1 MERVRSWRQTT
12 NDFFTD
18 NIVMNICRTIL
29 LGLLLAASNAAIGS
43 GVSYEL
49 ALLLKSIQTM
59 SANFTQQLLDLDGSE
74 VESFQGTFELAK
86 PGKMRWHVKQPMEQ
100 QLVSDGNILWIYDP
114 DLEQVVIENFTDKI
128 KSTPI
133 ALFNGEVAD
142 LDQRYITTME
152 SVSSDT
158 ELFTLTP
165 KDPESLFSRID
176 IVFDASMPK
185 SIGVTD
191 TFDQRTLITF
201 EELKVNLLLDSSV
214 FSFTIPAQ
222 VDVINN
228 VQ

>member
-49 ALLLKSIQTM
+49 ALLLKPIQTM
-59 SANFTQQLLDLDGSE
+59 SANFTQHLLDLDGSE

>member
-1 MERVRSWRQTT
+1 MERGRSWRQTI
-12 NDFFTD
+12 NDFFTV
-18 NIVMNICRTIL
+18 NIVMNIPHAIL

-49 ALLLKSIQTM
+49 ALLLKPIQTM

>member
-1 MERVRSWRQTT
+1 MERGRSWRQTI
-12 NDFFTD
+12 NDFFTV
-18 NIVMNICRTIL
+18 NIVMNICHAIL

-49 ALLLKSIQTM
+49 ALLLKPIQTM